1 MVKVDNCCCCF
12 SVKTGTNIIG
22 ILFIIDLI
30 GEFWHPTINPLR
42 WTLKIIVATVFM
54 MMYLKD
60 TQSSRMLFFFIFIA
74 NIFLKPVVNYATD
87 DSDDPEGEEAWKN
100 MSLDKIAK
108 DTCDKM
114 SAQDRKNMHFD
125 TME

>member
-42 WTLKIIVATVFM
+42 WVLRLFVASVFLA
-54 MMYLKD
+54 MYIKD
-60 TQSSRMLFFFIFIA
+60 TGTTRMLFFFTFIA
-74 NIFLKPVVNYATD
+74 NIFLKGIVDYVTN
-87 DSDDPEGEEAWKN
+87 DSDDPE
-100 MSLDKIAK
+100 
-108 DTCDKM
+108 
-114 SAQDRKNMHFD
+114 
-125 TME
+125 